1 MKKSEVEFVEAL
13 RKVGLSRSLCESVND
28 IRKAVF
34 ESEEYDEHSGEL
46 EVSDEFQKKVEEYNE
61 THDRS
66 LFDYVS
72 DFDEEGYTEVVL
84 DGKHNFIDKD
94 GDLLW
99 KGDEWFD
106 YVCYFWEGYVRVR
119 LNGKYNFIGKDGDL
133 LWKGE
138 TWFDDADDF
147 DEGYADV
154 EFDGKRYEIDTEGNL
169 HED

>member
-13 RKVGLSRSLCESVND
+13 RKVGFSRSICESIND
-28 IRKAVF
+28 IRKVIF
-34 ESEEYDEHSGEL
+34 EEASPEESLSFEE
-46 EVSDEFQKKVEEYNE
+46 KVEKYNE

-94 GDLLW
+94 GNLLW

-119 LNGKYNFIGKDGDL
+119 LNGEYNFIGKEGNL
-133 LWKGE
+133 LSPDQ
-138 TWFDDADDF
+138 WFDDADDF
-147 DEGYADV
+147 DKGYAEV
-154 EFDGKRYEIDTEGNL
+154 KLDGKRYRIDTEGNL
-169 HED
+169 HEENLDEEE